1 MWTEWMSLWKFHWTA
16 LLFGCLLDWILG
28 DPYHLPH
35 PVRLMGRMI
44 TGMEKG
50 LRARFKGRERMAG
63 LVLTCS
69 MCFLWSFVPWLVLK
83 TIRDLAMPDF
93 WVISMALETLVC
105 YEMLAAKSLWRE
117 SMKVCK
123 CLEQGDREEA
133 RNHVSMIVGRDTSF
147 LDEEGI
153 ARAAVETVAENASDG
168 VVAPFLFM
176 MVFGPAGGML
186 YKAVNTMDS
195 MLGYKNEKY
204 LVFGRAAA
212 KLDDLLN
219 FIPARLTG
227 CLMIVTAWIWPGM
240 DGRKSAQIFLRD
252 RKKHASPNSAHGE
265 AACAGALHLQ
275 LAGDTWYFGVLHK
288 KEYIGEDERKIEPG
302 DIRRANWLMLGSE
315 GILVMILAVLV
326 IWMN

>member
-1 MWTEWMSLWKFHWTA
+1 
-16 LLFGCLLDWILG
+16 
-28 DPYHLPH
+28 
-35 PVRLMGRMI
+35 MGRMI

-83 TIRDLAMPDF
+83 TIRDLTMPDLQ
-93 WVISMALETLVC
+93 VISMALETLVC

-133 RNHVSMIVGRDTSF
+133 RNHVSMIVGRDTSL

-176 MVFGPAGGML
+176 MVFGPIGGML

-195 MLGYKNEKY
+195 MIGYKNEKY
-204 LVFGRAAA
+204 LAFGRAAA

-227 CLMIVTAWIWPGM
+227 CLMIVIAWIWPGM
-240 DGRKSAQIFLRD
+240 DGRKSAQIFFRD

-288 KEYIGEDERKIEPG
+288 KEYIGEDERRIEPG

-315 GILVMILAVLV
+315 GILVMILAVPV